1 MAQKKFSPGR
11 LALGTLVLA
20 MSILAVASLSW
31 SASKSDLEGKKAPD
45 FTLKDVLEGKEYA
58 LSQFKGKVVMLN
70 FFTFFCGPCREE
82 MPDLNKINNEL
93 KDKGLQTLGIALS
106 SDPTQIRFLVK
117 QLGLEY
123 PVLTGTD
130 KVSQAY
136 GDVVV
141 VPTTFIINRQGKI
154 IHAILGTRT
163 KEKFVE
169 MIKPLL

>member
-1 MAQKKFSPGR
+1 MSKKPFSSSRMMLVALVVLLSLMA
-11 LALGTLVLA
+11 A
-20 MSILAVASLSW
+20 ASFGFG
-31 SASKSDLEGKKAPD
+31 ASKSDLEGKNAPD

-58 LSQFKGKVVMLN
+58 LSQFKGKVVVLN
-70 FFTFFCGPCREE
+70 FFTFFCGPCRDE

-93 KDKGLQTLGIALS
+93 KGQGLVTVGVALS

-154 IHAILGTRT
+154 VHAVLGTRT

>member
-1 MAQKKFSPGR
+1 MSKKPFNSSRMMLGALVVLLSL
-11 LALGTLVLA
+11 LAA
-20 MSILAVASLSW
+20 ASLGW
-31 SASKSDLEGKKAPD
+31 GASKSDLEGKSAPD

-58 LSQFKGKVVMLN
+58 LSQFKGKVVVLN
-70 FFTFFCGPCREE
+70 FFTFFCGPCRDE

-93 KDKGLQTLGIALS
+93 KGNGLVTLGVALS

-130 KVSQAY
+130 KMSQAY

-141 VPTTFIINRQGKI
+141 VPTTFIINRQGKVV
-154 IHAILGTRT
+154 HAILGTRT

-169 MIKPLL
+169 LIKPLL